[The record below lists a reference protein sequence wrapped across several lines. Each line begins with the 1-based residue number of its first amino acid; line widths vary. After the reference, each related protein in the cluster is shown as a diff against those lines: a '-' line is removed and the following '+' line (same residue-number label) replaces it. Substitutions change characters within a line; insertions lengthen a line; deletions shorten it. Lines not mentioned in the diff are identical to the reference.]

1 LPRFN
6 PEGLPVK
13 QYFVPALVFA
23 TVLAASPVP
32 LPARAGDVPE
42 HRMADARAAHS
53 RHPAE
58 EILIET
64 LDLDSDFRIFMEPGC
79 PEPVRR
85 RALRRLW
92 SLFPPAEEG
101 SPWN

>member
-1 LPRFN
+1 
-6 PEGLPVK
+6 VK

-23 TVLAASPVP
+23 TVLVASPAPSPV
-32 LPARAGDVPE
+32 LAGDMPE

-58 EILIET
+58 DILIET

-92 SLFPPAEEG
+92 SLLPPAEEG

>member
-1 LPRFN
+1 
-6 PEGLPVK
+6 VK
-13 QYFVPALVFA
+13 QYFVSARVLA
-23 TVLAASPVP
+23 TVLAASPIS
-32 LPARAGDVPE
+32 LPALADDVPE
-42 HRMADARAAHS
+42 YRMADARAAPS

-58 EILIET
+58 DILIET
-64 LDLDSDFRIFMEPGC
+64 LDFDSDFRIFMEPGC

-92 SLFPPAEEG
+92 SLFPPAEDG

>member
-1 LPRFN
+1 MPRN
-6 PEGLPVK
+6 SEGLPVK

-23 TVLAASPVP
+23 TVLAASPIP
-32 LPARAGDVPE
+32 LPALANDVPE

-58 EILIET
+58 DIRIET
-64 LDLDSDFRIFMEPGC
+64 LNLDSDFTIFMEPGC